1 MILTHLPAAFRKSAR
16 SDRFHL
22 PNLVLI
28 PQILREKAAK
38 YSVINPKPSS
48 YRAILSMIFLWMR
61 YLRFWAR
68 IYILIGKL

>member
-28 PQILREKAAK
+28 SQILSVKAAK
-38 YSVINPKPSS
+38 YSVISLNASS
-48 YRAILSMIFLWMR
+48 YRVILSIIFL
-61 YLRFWAR
+61 
-68 IYILIGKL
+68 